1 MQDTVILGIL
11 VFDRIKEAGRTQK
24 VLTKYAEVIR
34 TRLGFHELSE
44 TTCSRV
50 GTIVLILQGDQ
61 DKRISLEDELAS
73 IGGVE
78 VQKIKFDHL
87 YK

>member
-61 DKRISLEDELAS
+61 DKRKSLEDELDS